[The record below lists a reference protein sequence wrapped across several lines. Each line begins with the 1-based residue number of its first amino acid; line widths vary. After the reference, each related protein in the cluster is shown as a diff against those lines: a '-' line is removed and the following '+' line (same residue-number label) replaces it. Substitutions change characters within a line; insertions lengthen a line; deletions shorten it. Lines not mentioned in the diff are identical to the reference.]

1 MPNAY
6 WTFYRQIAKILK
18 DGKVKFDEPRGKV
31 RFISDAWKK
40 EKKRIN
46 SLNADA
52 DSKETLEAVFIAK
65 KADEKVVDAT
75 AARIQAEKHLYEM
88 QEIAKAEKVKAIEA
102 LAKVVEAR
110 AARLQAEKYLYEM
123 QEIAKIA
130 LADAAEVIEK
140 WEKMKVA
147 VK

>member
-40 EKKRIN
+40 EKIRIN